1 MTPWPWTVSE
11 FASEI
16 KGHGYPIKHGREY
29 VGWMVGYHDAL
40 MAAKL
45 PQIITMTQRLLHTI
59 DHLSPE
65 QQALLQ
71 PHYIAALREIVQS
84 MLSGEVGAD
93 LAQELLAKIEGGGE

>member
-1 MTPWPWTVSE
+1 MTPWPWTVSD

-16 KGHGYPIKHGREY
+16 KGRGYPIKHGREY
-29 VGWMVGYHDAL
+29 VGWMVGYDDAL

-84 MLSGEVGAD
+84 MLSGKEMPV
-93 LAQELLAKIEGGGE
+93 